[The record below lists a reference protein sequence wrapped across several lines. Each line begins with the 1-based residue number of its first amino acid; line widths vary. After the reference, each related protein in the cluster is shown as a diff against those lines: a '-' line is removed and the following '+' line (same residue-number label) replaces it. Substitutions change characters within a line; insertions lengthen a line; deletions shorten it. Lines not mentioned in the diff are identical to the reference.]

1 MIKRMLNFRLA
12 TIWVPALLLGFVT
25 ACGSAPTRQPLAIEQ
40 AKKADHEA
48 HRALRDG
55 DLLRARELFR
65 KAMLM
70 QQALDNLPASAMAA
84 INLSSVSHKL
94 ADDATAL
101 GLLDAVLADSA
112 TRIPSELRAA
122 AAFRK
127 GIILADNGKIVE
139 AEGALQLAI
148 QECNRQCAFTSGM
161 NNLEAR
167 LTLAKGE
174 FASALTQAKSV
185 LNSGAEKEELA
196 NAQRIAATA
205 ESALQQYESALARY
219 QLALE
224 LDKELGLSSRIAEDL
239 QGIAKV
245 LEKLG
250 RKPEAEIYARRAEA
264 VTAAARLL
272 PGSAVKKAL
281 P

>member
-1 MIKRMLNFRLA
+1 MIKNIFKFRP
-12 TIWVPALLLGFVT
+12 TKIWIPALLLGFIT
-25 ACGSAPTRQPLAIEQ
+25 ACGSAPPRQPLAIEQ
-40 AKKADHEA
+40 ANKADHEA

-65 KAMLM
+65 KTMLM
-70 QQALDNLPASAMAA
+70 QQALDNQPASAMAA

-94 ADDATAL
+94 ADDENAL
-101 GLLDAVLADSA
+101 GLLDAILADTTA
-112 TRIPSELRAA
+112 RIPSELRAA

-127 GIILADNGKIVE
+127 GIILADKGKTAAAE
-139 AEGALQLAI
+139 AALQQAN
-148 QECNRQCAFTSGM
+148 QECNRQCTFTAGM
-161 NNLEAR
+161 KNLGAR
-167 LTLAKGE
+167 LALEKGE
-174 FASALTQAKSV
+174 FALALTEAKGVISS
-185 LNSGAEKEELA
+185 NAEKEELA

-239 QGIAKV
+239 KGIASV

-264 VTAAARLL
+264 VASAARLL
-272 PGSAVKKAL
+272 PGIAAKKTL

>member
-1 MIKRMLNFRLA
+1 MIKPIFNFRLK
-12 TIWVPALLLGFVT
+12 TIWVPALLLGFIT
-25 ACGSAPTRQPLAIEQ
+25 ACGSAPARQPLAIEQ

-65 KAMLM
+65 KSMLM
-70 QQALDNLPASAMAA
+70 QQSLDNLPASAMAA

-94 ADDATAL
+94 ADDVTAL
-101 GLLDAVLADSA
+101 ELLDAILADSA
-112 TRIPSELRAA
+112 MRIPSELRAA

-127 GIILADNGKIVE
+127 GIILADNGKTAE
-139 AEGALQLAI
+139 AEAALQLAN

-161 NNLEAR
+161 KNLGAR
-167 LTLAKGE
+167 LALEKGE
-174 FASALTQAKSV
+174 FALALSEAKGVISS
-185 LNSGAEKEELA
+185 NAESEELA
-196 NAQRIAATA
+196 NAQRIAAAA
-205 ESALQQYESALARY
+205 ENALQQHESALARY

-239 QGIAKV
+239 KGIASV

-264 VTAAARLL
+264 VISAARLL
-272 PGSAVKKAL
+272 PGNPAKKTL

>member
-1 MIKRMLNFRLA
+1 MIKNIFKFRPTL
-12 TIWVPALLLGFVT
+12 IWIPALLLGFIT
-25 ACGSAPTRQPLAIEQ
+25 ACGSAPPRQPLAIEQ
-40 AKKADHEA
+40 ANKADHEA

-70 QQALDNLPASAMAA
+70 QQALDNQPASVMAA
-84 INLSSVSHKL
+84 INLASVSHKL

-101 GLLDAVLADSA
+101 GLLNAILADV
-112 TRIPSELRAA
+112 TVGIPSELRAA

-127 GIILADNGKIVE
+127 GIILADKGKIAE
-139 AEGALQLAI
+139 AETALQRAN

-161 NNLEAR
+161 KNLGAR
-167 LTLAKGE
+167 LALAKGE
-174 FASALTQAKSV
+174 FALALTQAKSV
-185 LNSGAEKEELA
+185 ISSSAEKEELA

-205 ESALQQYESALARY
+205 ESALQQHESALAHY

-224 LDKELGLSSRIAEDL
+224 LDKELGLSPRIVEDL
-239 QGIAKV
+239 KGIASV

-264 VTAAARLL
+264 VTSASQLLAGIAAKKTL
-272 PGSAVKKAL
+272 P
-281 P
+281 

>member
-1 MIKRMLNFRLA
+1 MIKPIFNFRLK
-12 TIWVPALLLGFVT
+12 TIWVPALLLGFIT
-25 ACGSAPTRQPLAIEQ
+25 ACGSAPARQPLAIEQ

-65 KAMLM
+65 KSMLM
-70 QQALDNLPASAMAA
+70 QQSLDNLPASAMAA

-94 ADDATAL
+94 ADDVTAL
-101 GLLDAVLADSA
+101 ELLDAILSDSA
-112 TRIPSELRAA
+112 MRIPSELRAA

-127 GIILADNGKIVE
+127 GIILADNGKTAE
-139 AEGALQLAI
+139 AEAALQLAN

-161 NNLEAR
+161 KNLGAR
-167 LTLAKGE
+167 LALEKGE
-174 FASALTQAKSV
+174 FALALSEAKGVISS
-185 LNSGAEKEELA
+185 NAESEELA
-196 NAQRIAATA
+196 NAQRIAAAA
-205 ESALQQYESALARY
+205 ESAQQQHASALARY

-239 QGIAKV
+239 KGIASV
-245 LEKLG
+245 LEKMG

-264 VTAAARLL
+264 VISAARLL
-272 PGSAVKKAL
+272 PGNPAKKTL

>member
-1 MIKRMLNFRLA
+1 MIKNIFKFRTTL
-12 TIWVPALLLGFVT
+12 IWIPALLLGLIT
-25 ACGSAPTRQPLAIEQ
+25 ACGSAPPRQPLAIEQ
-40 AKKADHEA
+40 ANKADHEA

-70 QQALDNLPASAMAA
+70 QQALDNQPASVMAA
-84 INLSSVSHKL
+84 INLASVSHKL

-101 GLLDAVLADSA
+101 GLLNAILADV
-112 TRIPSELRAA
+112 TVGIPSELRAA

-127 GIILADNGKIVE
+127 GIILADKGKIAE
-139 AEGALQLAI
+139 AETALQRAN

-161 NNLEAR
+161 KNLGAR
-167 LTLAKGE
+167 LALAKGE
-174 FASALTQAKSV
+174 FALALTQAKSV
-185 LNSGAEKEELA
+185 ISSSAEKEELA

-205 ESALQQYESALARY
+205 ESALQQHESALAHY

-224 LDKELGLSSRIAEDL
+224 LDKELGLSPRIVEDL
-239 QGIAKV
+239 KGIASV

-264 VTAAARLL
+264 VTSASQLLAGIAAKKTL
-272 PGSAVKKAL
+272 P
-281 P
+281 

>member
-1 MIKRMLNFRLA
+1 MIKNIFKFRP
-12 TIWVPALLLGFVT
+12 TKIWIPALLLGFIT
-25 ACGSAPTRQPLAIEQ
+25 ACGSAPPRQPLAIEQ
-40 AKKADHEA
+40 ANKADHEA

-55 DLLRARELFR
+55 DLLRARELFK

-70 QQALDNLPASAMAA
+70 QQALDNQPASAMAA

-101 GLLDAVLADSA
+101 GLLDAILADTTA
-112 TRIPSELRAA
+112 RIPSELRAA

-127 GIILADNGKIVE
+127 GIILADKGKTAAAE
-139 AEGALQLAI
+139 AALQLAN

-161 NNLEAR
+161 KNLAAR
-167 LTLAKGE
+167 LALEKGE
-174 FASALTQAKSV
+174 FALALTEAKGVIS
-185 LNSGAEKEELA
+185 SGADKEELA

-205 ESALQQYESALARY
+205 ESALQQHESALARY

-239 QGIAKV
+239 KGIASV

-264 VTAAARLL
+264 VASAARLL
-272 PGSAVKKAL
+272 PGIAAKQAL

>member
-1 MIKRMLNFRLA
+1 MIKNIFKFRP
-12 TIWVPALLLGFVT
+12 TIIWIPALLLGFVT
-25 ACGSAPTRQPLAIEQ
+25 ACGSAPPRQPLAIEQ
-40 AKKADHEA
+40 ANKADHEA

-65 KAMLM
+65 KTMLM
-70 QQALDNLPASAMAA
+70 QQALDNQPASAMAA

-101 GLLDAVLADSA
+101 GLLDAILADISA
-112 TRIPSELRAA
+112 RIPSELRAA

-127 GIILADNGKIVE
+127 GIILADKGNTAE
-139 AEGALQLAI
+139 AEAALHLAN
-148 QECNRQCAFTSGM
+148 QECNRQCAFTAGM
-161 NNLEAR
+161 KNLGAR
-167 LTLAKGE
+167 LALEKGE
-174 FASALTQAKSV
+174 FAMALTEAKGVIS
-185 LNSGAEKEELA
+185 NSAEKEELA

-205 ESALQQYESALARY
+205 ESALHQHESALARY

-239 QGIAKV
+239 KGIASV

-250 RKPEAEIYARRAEA
+250 RKPEAEIYARRAET
-264 VTAAARLL
+264 VTSAAQLL
-272 PGSAVKKAL
+272 PGSAAKKSL